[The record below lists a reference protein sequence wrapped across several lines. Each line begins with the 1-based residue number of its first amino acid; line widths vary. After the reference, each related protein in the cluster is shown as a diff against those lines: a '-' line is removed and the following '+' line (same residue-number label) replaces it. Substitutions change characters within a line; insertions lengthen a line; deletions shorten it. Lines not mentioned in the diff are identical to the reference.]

1 MKPSARINLIRIALM
16 QGYSFNDARKLAEQI
31 VTKCQKNG
39 VVLTWE
45 GSKSVA
51 DKICATPNY

>member
-1 MKPSARINLIRIALM
+1 MKPSARINLIRIALT
-16 QGYSFNDARKLAEQI
+16 QGYSFNDARRLADQI
-31 VTKCQKNG
+31 VTKCQKKG

-51 DKICATPNY
+51 DRMCANS

>member
-1 MKPSARINLIRIALM
+1 MPSARINLIRIALM
-16 QGYSFNDARKLAEQI
+16 QGYSLNDASKLADQI
-31 VTKCQKNG
+31 VTKCQKKG

-51 DKICATPNY
+51 DKMCANS

>member
-1 MKPSARINLIRIALM
+1 MPSARINLIRIALM
-16 QGYSFNDARKLAEQI
+16 QGYSLNDASKLADQI
-31 VTKCQKNG
+31 VTKCQKKG

-51 DKICATPNY
+51 DRMCANS